1 MQPETNLTDENPPLT
16 QETHLT
22 AGQLARRLQRSSY
35 GVKKAIQR
43 LGIEPK
49 QVLGGVSYYD
59 AGVEATLTKVMRAP
73 NLQPLQS

>member
-1 MQPETNLTDENPPLT
+1 MQPETTTHDENPPLL
-16 QETHLT
+16 ETLLT

-43 LGIEPK
+43 AGIEP
-49 QVLGGVSYYD
+49 VLEIGGISYYNPK
-59 AGVEATLTKVMRAP
+59 AEETLAKVMRGP